1 MPMFVI
7 LATDG
12 ERRDTLKELVA
23 SAFPLTSSPVQVFA
37 SAFPAD
43 GSDPVMSQMRE
54 RRPDIVVVDFPL
66 HNTNPAL
73 ATIELV
79 HAELPQ
85 ASIIAVGDML
95 DGQAVIGAM
104 RSGACEFLP
113 SNCTADDISRSLS
126 ELRPVGGS
134 DKRLSGG
141 RLVTVVNAKGGCG
154 ATTVSVNIA
163 VTLQKE
169 RGGSCVLVD
178 LAPLGHAALHL
189 SANPTF
195 GISTALRSLGR
206 LDQSL
211 LEGLITHC
219 ECGVDLLAGMESPAD
234 FDVPADGLRRMLDLL
249 TERYHYVIVDA
260 SSRLDPMLR
269 TTCDVSDL
277 ILLVADANTLALLW
291 SAARVQRYLAGDR
304 SVYDK
309 IQLVLNRFDP
319 KFPLSDTDAE
329 AATDAHV
336 LWKIPS
342 EALVVGPSVDSGVPV
357 VLKKN
362 SEAGKSLKGL
372 AAAVADQ
379 LQGPRRAASGF
390 AERPG
395 STFLSYMT
403 H

>member
-1 MPMFVI
+1 MSMFII
-7 LATDG
+7 LSLDA

-23 SAFPLTSSPVQVFA
+23 SAFPLASSGVQVFA
-37 SAFPAD
+37 SAFPVEE
-43 GSDPVMSQMRE
+43 SDRVMSEMRE
-54 RRPDIVVVDFPL
+54 RRPDIVLVDFPL
-66 HNTNPAL
+66 HNTNSAFG
-73 ATIELV
+73 TIELV
-79 HAELPQ
+79 HSELPQ
-85 ASIIAVGDML
+85 SSVIALGDML

-104 RSGACEFLP
+104 RAGACEFLS
-113 SNCTADDISRSLS
+113 SNCTAEDLSRSVR
-126 ELRPVGGS
+126 ELKPTAGQGRS
-134 DKRLSGG
+134 LSGG
-141 RLVTVVNAKGGCG
+141 RLITVVNAKGGCG
-154 ATTVSVNIA
+154 ATTVAVNLT
-163 VTLQKE
+163 VSLQKE

-189 SANPTF
+189 SASPNF

-219 ECGVDLLAGMESPAD
+219 ECGIDLLAGMESPAD
-234 FDVPADGLRRMLDLL
+234 FEVPTQGLRRLFELL
-249 TERYHYVIVDA
+249 SERYRYVVVDA
-260 SSRLDPMLR
+260 SSRLDPILR
-269 TTCDVSDL
+269 ATCEASDL
-277 ILLVADANTLALLW
+277 VLLVADANTLALLW

-357 VLKKN
+357 VFKKN

-372 AAAVADQ
+372 AAAVADH
-379 LQGPRRAASGF
+379 LQSPRRPAAGF
-390 AERPG
+390 AERTG

>member
-7 LATDG
+7 LAVDSD
-12 ERRDTLKELVA
+12 RRDLLKELVA
-23 SAFPLTSSPVQVFA
+23 SAFPLTSSAVQVFA
-37 SAFPAD
+37 SAFPVEE
-43 GSDPVMSQMRE
+43 SDPVMAQMRE
-54 RRPDIVVVDFPL
+54 RRPDIVIVDFPRQ
-66 HNTNPAL
+66 NMASAL
-73 ATIELV
+73 STIELV

-85 ASIIAVGDML
+85 ASIIAMGDML

-113 SNCTADDISRSLS
+113 SSCTADDLS
-126 ELRPVGGS
+126 HSVGELRPISGQG
-134 DKRLSGG
+134 KTLSGG

-154 ATTVSVNIA
+154 ATTVAVNIA

-169 RGGSCVLVD
+169 RGGNCVLVD

-189 SANPTF
+189 SANPSF
-195 GISTALRSLGR
+195 GIATALRSLGR

-211 LEGLITHC
+211 VEGLITHC
-219 ECGVDLLAGMESPAD
+219 ECGIDLLAGMESPAD
-234 FDVPADGLRRMLDLL
+234 FDVPADGLRRLFELL
-249 TERYHYVIVDA
+249 TERYRYVIVDA

-269 TTCDVSDL
+269 STCDASDL
-277 ILLVADANTLALLW
+277 VLLVADANTLALLW

-372 AAAVADQ
+372 AAAVADH
-379 LQGPRRAASGF
+379 LQGPRRPAAGF